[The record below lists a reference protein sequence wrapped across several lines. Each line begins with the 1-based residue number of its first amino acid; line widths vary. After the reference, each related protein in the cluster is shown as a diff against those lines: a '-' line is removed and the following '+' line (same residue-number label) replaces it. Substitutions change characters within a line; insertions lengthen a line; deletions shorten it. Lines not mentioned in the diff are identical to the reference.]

1 MSTRQYIDPLF
12 NNPTSRHQV
21 KASVKVESALVSAT
35 EKPPRSPTSKQPMQ
49 LVEGAY
55 NGKVFSMWVDVSNR
69 LSIPVRKD

>member
-12 NNPTSRHQV
+12 NPTPRQQV
-21 KASVKVESALVSAT
+21 KASIKVESALVSAT

-55 NGKVFSMWVDVSNR
+55 NGKVFRMWIDPTNR
-69 LSIPVRKD
+69 LSIPVRSN